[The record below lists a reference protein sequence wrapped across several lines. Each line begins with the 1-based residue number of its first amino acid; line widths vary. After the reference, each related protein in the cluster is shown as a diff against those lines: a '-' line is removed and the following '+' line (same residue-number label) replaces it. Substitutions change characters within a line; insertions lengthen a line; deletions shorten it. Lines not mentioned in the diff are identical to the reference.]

1 VVSQPTEMWI
11 EIARQQ
17 GSFDGRNSRLTSSFA
32 IAPTYNSYA
41 EAFTANG
48 HWITSE
54 SHPVPGSFR
63 AAQQTFS
70 GAPNSESR

>member
-32 IAPTYNSYA
+32 IAHTYNSYA
-41 EAFTANG
+41 EAFTAKDHCVTWNG
-48 HWITSE
+48 
-54 SHPVPGSFR
+54 
-63 AAQQTFS
+63 
-70 GAPNSESR
+70 